1 MNTKIQNI
9 FSNERQKPIIIAGP
23 CSAETEEQVL
33 DTARGIDE
41 IGFVDIYRAGIW
53 KPRTRPGSFEG
64 VGIEALPWLAEVK
77 KQTSLLTAV
86 EAATAEHIEICLKHS
101 ESIDMIWIG
110 ARTTA
115 NPFSVQALADALQ
128 GANIPVFIKNPLNP
142 DMALWIG
149 AVERF
154 QKAGIAN
161 VGIIHRGFY
170 PFVKSAFRNIPKWDL
185 PLEIKSRFPNLPLI
199 CDPSHIAGRT
209 EYLAEISQKA
219 MNLNFDGLMIE
230 THINPSEALSDA
242 EQQLT
247 PKGLK
252 NLLEK
257 IVYRKTSSENPEI
270 RSLLDK
276 YREQIDLIDF
286 QLLEL
291 LAKRMKIAETI
302 GKYKTENNITVFQL
316 RRWLNII
323 TTRVEFGKKIDL
335 HEKFVK
341 KLLQLVHRE
350 AIRLQ
355 NKNPDG
361 ENSL

>member
-9 FSNERQKPIIIAGP
+9 FSGKRQKPIIIAGP
-23 CSAETEEQVL
+23 CSAETEQQVL
-33 DTARGIDE
+33 STARGIAE
-41 IGFVDIYRAGIW
+41 IGSVDIFRAGIW

-64 VGIEALPWLAEVK
+64 IGIAALPWLSEVK
-77 KQTSLLTAV
+77 KQTNLLTAV
-86 EAATAEHIEICLKHS
+86 EAATTEHIEICLKHA
-101 ESIDMIWIG
+101 ESVDIIWIG

-128 GANIPVFIKNPLNP
+128 GVDIPVFIKNPLNP
-142 DMALWIG
+142 DMSLWIG

-154 QKAGIAN
+154 QKAGIVN
-161 VGIIHRGFY
+161 IGIIHRGFY

-185 PLEIKSRFPNLPLI
+185 PLDMKCRFPNIPLI
-199 CDPSHIAGRT
+199 CDPSHIAGKT

-230 THINPSEALSDA
+230 THINPSQALSDA
-242 EQQLT
+242 EQQVT
-247 PKGLK
+247 PIELK
-252 NLLEK
+252 ELIEK
-257 IVYRKTSSENPEI
+257 IVIRQTSSENPEI
-270 RSLLDK
+270 RSLLEK

-291 LAKRMKIAETI
+291 LAKRMNIAEAI

-323 TTRVEFGKKIDL
+323 TTRVEFGKKINL
-335 HEKFVK
+335 NEKFVK

-350 AIRLQ
+350 AIHLQ
-355 NKNPDG
+355 NKNQNG